1 RAEVDE
7 HVLAFVSQHLGRIL
21 ASADRLLG
29 QGEHLLVA
37 RVWGM
42 LIAICAKHILQNIS
56 GLLQIIQQCFNAKDP
71 NVLVASLMQWRCLV
85 YAFYV
90 QRQLHHRKIVK
101 LVLRPIVTILG
112 QPDITE
118 SVRLACVRCWATL
131 VYALGEHN
139 GSLISAILE
148 VPMLVSNDTN
158 RRVREIVGRVLAG
171 LLNRFILPEGK
182 VPAFVLPQMIIG
194 TTNLAADGDKS
205 LSNTHGPFSS
215 ESVYTGDHT
224 GILMRYMVGLDTAS
238 PTVPVLVDAAI
249 KFVASYFAIERG
261 DCDLEGASEFAAFGA
276 LCAAVAAALAQAGS
290 PADGSLRLETLALA
304 DLYFEYS
311 CFDDITRQTCSQP
324 RALLLQAL
332 CAYLRPSLDA
342 HVVMGNALLQEC
354 FVAPSFGKAIL
365 SPASVTDNGL
375 QQVLPVS
382 YGFAMTLVAL
392 ADDAYRL
399 AKESASEKSDEMISE
414 IITDEVEASMAKS
427 LDQLLPVNPPG
438 GSSSRSHYDSVIAIV
453 VYLSRLQRGI
463 HWEDSVGS
471 SSIRAL
477 LVMTM
482 RWIAAR
488 TADVRLEDSKTARLL
503 VWELLGICCSIPPE
517 ARAIVAGI
525 MCSCCATAAG
535 AAEGQGLWAYTYTI
549 VAALIQDR
557 RLRPVNGG
565 NLEPLATLLS
575 DLPVTLSNGVEV
587 DHCVELILL
596 LINGA
601 IPWQF
606 HGLHSSVLD
615 SSSITNAAAGND
627 KGRRAI
633 KCVAKC
639 LVVLNIVLGGLSVLD
654 QEQADGMRVLVRALV
669 WVVHVVASND
679 VALLYR
685 PFADDLRLPWDAN
698 GGDSHARKGVCV
710 WASGNLVRIRSAA
723 LQVLG
728 NADSKDSMDS
738 KKFPM
743 VVAAAAKRSLDTML
757 CGDDAESEPGSEAI
771 DVSLAAGECCALP
784 SEPAEKTNPKPT
796 PAAKVFTRSQ
806 AVATV
811 SVASIAD
818 KHEKTPDPISA
829 AETPMTDVD
838 SEEEAAAAEV
848 LSPISELASDAPL
861 DGAEQEDAH
870 PAAAVAPRRK
880 KKRRNK
886 RKWTAVTCGSS
897 ASVNG
902 SSSNSSRMS
911 PEPAHNS
918 AASGPL
924 KQDPLAKLPELLRPF
939 EERRSATEEESDD
952 DLAIPSSP
960 SSCSLMTLGS
970 LLDKIE
976 GFAMQSHVAQA

>member
-1 RAEVDE
+1 
-7 HVLAFVSQHLGRIL
+7 
-21 ASADRLLG
+21 
-29 QGEHLLVA
+29 
-37 RVWGM
+37 
-42 LIAICAKHILQNIS
+42 
-56 GLLQIIQQCFNAKDP
+56 
-71 NVLVASLMQWRCLV
+71 
-85 YAFYV
+85 
-90 QRQLHHRKIVK
+90 
-101 LVLRPIVTILG
+101 
-112 QPDITE
+112 
-118 SVRLACVRCWATL
+118 
-131 VYALGEHN
+131 
-139 GSLISAILE
+139 
-148 VPMLVSNDTN
+148 
-158 RRVREIVGRVLAG
+158 
-171 LLNRFILPEGK
+171 
-182 VPAFVLPQMIIG
+182 
-194 TTNLAADGDKS
+194 
-205 LSNTHGPFSS
+205 
-215 ESVYTGDHT
+215 
-224 GILMRYMVGLDTAS
+224 
-238 PTVPVLVDAAI
+238 
-249 KFVASYFAIERG
+249 
-261 DCDLEGASEFAAFGA
+261 
-276 LCAAVAAALAQAGS
+276 
-290 PADGSLRLETLALA
+290 
-304 DLYFEYS
+304 
-311 CFDDITRQTCSQP
+311 
-324 RALLLQAL
+324 
-332 CAYLRPSLDA
+332 
-342 HVVMGNALLQEC
+342 
-354 FVAPSFGKAIL
+354 
-365 SPASVTDNGL
+365 
-375 QQVLPVS
+375 
-382 YGFAMTLVAL
+382 MTLVAL

-399 AKESASEKSDEMISE
+399 AKASASEKSDEMISE
-414 IITDEVEASMAKS
+414 IITNEVEASMAKS

-438 GSSSRSHYDSVIAIV
+438 GSSSRSHYNSVIAIV

-482 RWIAAR
+482 RRIAVR
-488 TADVRLEDSKTARLL
+488 TADVRLEDSNTARLL

-517 ARAIVAGI
+517 ARVIVASI
-525 MCSCCATAAG
+525 MCSCCAAATAV
-535 AAEGQGLWAYTYTI
+535 AEGQGLWAYTYTI

-565 NLEPLATLLS
+565 NLGPLTTLLS
-575 DLPVTLSNGVEV
+575 DLPATLSNEVEV

-606 HGLHSSVLD
+606 NSLHSSVLD
-615 SSSITNAAAGND
+615 SSSITNASAGND

-639 LVVLNIVLGGLSVLD
+639 LVVLNIVLGGLSALD

-679 VALLYR
+679 IALLCR

-698 GGDSHARKGVCV
+698 GGDSHARKGACV

-728 NADSKDSMDS
+728 SADSKGPMDS
-738 KKFPM
+738 KKLPM

-784 SEPAEKTNPKPT
+784 SKPAEKTNPKPT

-806 AVATV
+806 AVATA

-818 KHEKTPDPISA
+818 KHEKTAGPIPA

-838 SEEEAAAAEV
+838 SEEEAAAAAV
-848 LSPISELASDAPL
+848 LPISEPGSDAAEAL
-861 DGAEQEDAH
+861 QDGAEQEDAH

-886 RKWTAVTCGSS
+886 RKWTAVTCSS
-897 ASVNG
+897 GASVNG

-918 AASGPL
+918 AAAGPL

-939 EERRSATEEESDD
+939 EEKRSATEEEPMISWQFHHHLL
-952 DLAIPSSP
+952 LA
-960 SSCSLMTLGS
+960 
-970 LLDKIE
+970 
-976 GFAMQSHVAQA
+976 H